1 MEKDLQGKNVVV
13 TGGSRG
19 LGRAIARRLASAG
32 ALVAVNYASDHAA
45 AAEAVEG
52 IQRDGGQAFLV
63 QARLGTL
70 DGAETL
76 AAAIDRE
83 FGRRSSHGG
92 VDILVN
98 NIGRSEYEKFTQLD
112 EEAFGRIMD
121 INIRGTFFVTKCLYD
136 RITDGGRII
145 NISSI
150 GSRLSDPHI
159 AVYTMAK
166 AALEA
171 LTRILAHDLGH
182 RGITANSVA
191 PGLTAGET
199 TRHLLDSPVLAA
211 RLAEATALNRHGEP
225 DEIADIVYF
234 LASPLGRWVTAQNI
248 DASGGYRDIDIIP
261 RTRKLAAGSRAEA
274 G

>member
-45 AAEAVEG
+45 AAETVGQIECE
-52 IQRDGGQAFLV
+52 GGQAFPI
-63 QARLGTL
+63 QARLGNL
-70 DGAETL
+70 DGAESL
-76 AAAIDRE
+76 ARAIDRE
-83 FGRRSSHGG
+83 FGRRSAHGG

-98 NIGRSEYEKFTQLD
+98 NIGRSEYERFTNLD
-112 EEAFGRIMD
+112 EESFGQIMD
-121 INIRGTFFVTKCLYD
+121 INVRGTFFVTKCLYD
-136 RITDGGRII
+136 RINDAGRVI

-150 GSRLSDPHI
+150 GSRLCDPHI

-182 RGITANSVA
+182 RGITVNSVA

-199 TRHLLDSPVLAA
+199 TRHLLDSPVLAG
-211 RLAEATALNRHGEP
+211 RLADATALNRHGEP

-234 LASPLGRWVTAQNI
+234 LASPLARWVTAQNI
-248 DASGGYRDIDIIP
+248 DASGGYWDINIIP
-261 RTRKLAAGSRAEA
+261 RARKLARGMSAAAR
-274 G
+274 